1 MDNLKLNYENIW
13 SEVKDSLALELPAHA
28 YSTWLEPISPIGI
41 NDKELVLEVPNQ
53 FFFEWIES
61 HYRKIIDSKVKERLK
76 DGFSVKYTIAPTDTE
91 KPQISD
97 ELITKK
103 SGDLEQGRRIRPPLL
118 NENYTF
124 STYIEGTNNQFAKA
138 AALSVA
144 ETPGEQTFNPL
155 TVYGGVGLGK
165 THLLHAIGNHII
177 AQNKKINIICASSEK
192 FMLDFISGIQKSRT
206 NDFSKFYR
214 KADILLIDDIQFFQG
229 KEQTQEQFFHTFND
243 LYLQKKQI
251 VLTSDKYPGDMKG
264 LDERLLSRF
273 HSGLAVD
280 IQPPDFE
287 TRVAILL
294 EKAEQ
299 NGLALPYSLIEFMA
313 THIKSNIRELESTI
327 IRILAYSS
335 LSNQEIDE
343 KLVKRI
349 VKERLGKRFLAEV
362 TIEDVVRQVSD
373 VTSVSEMEIVGPNRK
388 KELVEARQIT
398 AYLAREVLGKSLSSI
413 GLYLGG
419 RDHTTILH
427 ACNNINNKIKSDR
440 RTKQIVDS
448 IKKELS
454 AATI

>member
-1 MDNLKLNYENIW
+1 VENLKNNHESIW
-13 SEVKDSLALELPAHA
+13 NTVKERLAVELPEHA
-28 YSTWLEPISPIGI
+28 YNTWLEPILPIALS
-41 NDKELVLEVPNQ
+41 DTELVLEVPNQ

-61 HYRKIIDSKVKERLK
+61 HYQKMIESKVKENAEGGL
-76 DGFSVKYTIAPTDTE
+76 SVKYTIAPPDKE
-91 KPQISD
+91 QNNVQEIPLD
-97 ELITKK
+97 KK
-103 SGDLEQGRRIRPPLL
+103 ESTNGKRFKQPLL
-118 NENYTF
+118 NENYIF
-124 STYIEGTNNQFAKA
+124 STYIEGANNQFAKA
-138 AALSVA
+138 AAQKVA
-144 ETPGEQTFNPL
+144 ESPGEQAFNPL

-165 THLLHAIGNHII
+165 THLLHAIGNHLLS
-177 AQNKKINIICASSEK
+177 QKRNINIVCASSEK

-214 KADILLIDDIQFFQG
+214 QADILLIDDIQFFQG

-243 LYLQKKQI
+243 LYLQGKQI
-251 VLTSDKYPGDMKG
+251 VLTSDQYPGDMRG

-299 NGLALPYSLIEFMA
+299 NGLALPYALIEFMA

-335 LSNQEIDE
+335 LSNQEIDD

-362 TIEDVVRQVSD
+362 TLEDVVRQVSD
-373 VTSVSEMEIVGPNRK
+373 ATTVPEKDIVGSSRK
-388 KELVEARQIT
+388 KELVEARQIS
-398 AYLAREVLGKSLSSI
+398 AFLAREVLGKSLSSI

-427 ACNNINNKIKSDR
+427 ACNNIEDRIKNDKR
-440 RTKQIVDS
+440 IKQVVES

-454 AATI
+454 SATI